1 MLKISSFLTVYS
13 NNAVVH
19 YSSLRPTGFAAKT
32 SSVTVADINLYV
44 TYAAVEACGHVDL
57 SGFRDLS
64 AWAEK
69 VRAAIPNHDKVVQ
82 EGTAAFA
89 QAYKAQAK

>member
-1 MLKISSFLTVYS
+1 MLEISSLLTLNF

-19 YSSLRPTGFAAKT
+19 HPPLRPTGFAAKT

-57 SGFRDLS
+57 SGFKDLN